1 MMTLYAKG
9 SLTTMI
15 DTINVFDLGSS
26 PMVTG
31 RVVILKGEVESPM
44 NPVSV
49 DVIGRSEVWASGIPR
64 TSATNQRTNW
74 VRGSSLPCVR
84 PRSDADVGLGWEL
97 TRKLSLNSFAKESK
111 EKWMTA

>member
-1 MMTLYAKG
+1 METIIS
-9 SLTTMI
+9 SLVMSSGI
-15 DTINVFDLGSS
+15 YPDRVGGPKEPIVSDLEENLCSS
-26 PMVTG
+26 
-31 RVVILKGEVESPM
+31 RVECDWWRFRWG
-44 NPVSV
+44 
-49 DVIGRSEVWASGIPR
+49 EVWASGIPR